1 MIGKNGKIMMETD
14 SIKNII
20 LIDSNIDISKI
31 NFVDYDEFKII
42 SFDFETHKL
51 LNQKDLD
58 HLISDE
64 LLSDNNLLLIQ
75 KNAYSLSQWYDEE
88 SIKEYLEYENVNLGS
103 LVQSEFINILVNY
116 SKRFQECLNIIKK
129 FGTDAN
135 YICGGLNY
143 EIMNELTTKLT
154 KIKHDDSND
163 LFFPLDSLNIKMK
176 IGIKSISKEFNVP
189 QNIFKRLKK
198 ISEESSHFLS
208 NSVIN
213 SDKKT
218 ILLSEFS
225 TLSYEPL
232 LSKFSNSQ
240 LNTVIFNRRQPAVW
254 NKKTFSIIKN
264 SKIIVENETTL
275 IESKIKTKIKEDSVR
290 IEQKISNMF
299 ENSNFFNSF
308 FSLDGNSFW
317 KPFSLHFIKYF
328 KERSKNFIRE
338 VQISKQILEKYDF
351 SLILILSEVGP
362 NEKILLQL
370 KNSKNTPKLLLQHGL
385 INDSIEGY
393 EHNVSNG
400 VIPIESNGGI
410 VWGKVNE
417 NYLKKIG
424 IPSEKI
430 HTLGTPLFDN
440 LEKSDSSLENNDYVL
455 FATSGPT
462 KEDSFDLTVKTIEKN
477 FKTIKKIAETVV
489 IKHKMKLI
497 VKLHPSPDEFDPT
510 NILKKINPEIKIIK
524 TGKISELIKNCKIL
538 IVVDES
544 TSIIYAHLLN
554 KPVLSISVKTP
565 EFGIP
570 TILKN
575 GSCIKS
581 ELGSFDKDF
590 SKIINDQNTQN
601 EIKSHA
607 NESVKNYLSNTPN
620 NSKTLIS
627 FLEKYVNET

>member
-1 MIGKNGKIMMETD
+1 MN
-14 SIKNII
+14 SINNII
-20 LIDSNIDISKI
+20 LLDSNTDISKI
-31 NFVDYDEFKII
+31 NLSDYDGLKII
-42 SFDFETHKL
+42 SFDYESHKI
-51 LNQKDLD
+51 LNQKNLE
-58 HLISDE
+58 HSISDD
-64 LLSDNNLLLIQ
+64 LLSNVNLLIIQ
-75 KNAYSLSQWYDEE
+75 KNAYSLSQWYNEE
-88 SIKEYLEYENVNLGS
+88 SLKRYLKYENVNLGS

-116 SKRFQECLNIIKK
+116 SKRFQECLNIVKK
-129 FGTDAN
+129 DGSNVN

-143 EIMNELTTKLT
+143 EIMSELSSKLI
-154 KIKHDDSND
+154 KIQYQNSND

-176 IGIKSISKEFNVP
+176 IGIKNISKEFDIP

-198 ISEESSHFLS
+198 FSEESSRFLS

-213 SDKKT
+213 SDKKS

-232 LSKFSNSQ
+232 LSKFPKSQ
-240 LNTVIFNRRQPAVW
+240 LNTVIFNRRQPAIW

-264 SKIIVENETTL
+264 SNVIVENETTL
-275 IESKIKTKIKEDSVR
+275 ITSKIKSKIKVDFVK
-290 IEQKISNMF
+290 IEQKISEMF
-299 ENSNFFNSF
+299 ENSSFFTSF
-308 FSLDGNSFW
+308 FSLDNHSFW

-328 KERSKNFIRE
+328 KERTKNFIHE
-338 VQISKQILEKYDF
+338 IQISKQILEKYDF

-370 KNSKNTPKLLLQHGL
+370 ENSKSIPKLLLQHGL

-393 EHNVSNG
+393 EHNIANG

-424 IPSEKI
+424 ISSEKI

-440 LEKSDSSLENNDYVL
+440 LKKIDSSIENADYVL

-477 FKTIKKIAETVV
+477 FETIKQISEIVV
-489 IKHKMKLI
+489 TKYKMKLI
-497 VKLHPSPDEFDPT
+497 VKIHPSPDEFDPT
-510 NILKKINPEIKIIK
+510 EILKKISPEIKIVK

-544 TSIIYAHLLN
+544 TSIIDAHLLN
-554 KPVLSISVKTP
+554 KPVLSISVKTE
-565 EFGIP
+565 EFGVP

-575 GSCIKS
+575 GSCVKS
-581 ELGSFDKDF
+581 ELESFDENF
-590 SKIINDQNTQN
+590 SKIINDENVRK
-601 EIKSHA
+601 EIKENAEKSI
-607 NESVKNYLSNTPN
+607 KNYISNSSN
-620 NSKTLIS
+620 NSKTLLT
-627 FLEKYVNET
+627 FLENYVNEI

>member
-1 MIGKNGKIMMETD
+1 VN
-14 SIKNII
+14 SINNII
-20 LIDSNIDISKI
+20 LLDSNTDISKI
-31 NFVDYDEFKII
+31 NLSDYDGLKII
-42 SFDFETHKL
+42 SFDYESHKI
-51 LNQKDLD
+51 LNQKNLE
-58 HLISDE
+58 HSISDD
-64 LLSDNNLLLIQ
+64 LLSNVNLLIIQ
-75 KNAYSLSQWYDEE
+75 KNAYSLSQWYNEE
-88 SIKEYLEYENVNLGS
+88 SLKRYLKYENVNLGS

-116 SKRFQECLNIIKK
+116 SKRFQECLNIVKK
-129 FGTDAN
+129 YGSNVN

-143 EIMNELTTKLT
+143 EIMSELSSKLI
-154 KIKHDDSND
+154 KIQYQNSND

-176 IGIKSISKEFNVP
+176 IGIKNISKEFDIP

-198 ISEESSHFLS
+198 FSEESSRFLS

-213 SDKKT
+213 SDKKS

-232 LSKFSNSQ
+232 LSKFPKSQ
-240 LNTVIFNRRQPAVW
+240 LNTVIFNRRQPAIW

-264 SKIIVENETTL
+264 SNVIVENETTL
-275 IESKIKTKIKEDSVR
+275 ITSKIKSKIKVDFVK
-290 IEQKISNMF
+290 IEQKISEMF
-299 ENSNFFNSF
+299 ENSSFFTSF
-308 FSLDGNSFW
+308 FSLDNHSFW

-328 KERSKNFIRE
+328 KERTKNFIHE
-338 VQISKQILEKYDF
+338 IQISKQILEKYDF

-370 KNSKNTPKLLLQHGL
+370 ENSKNIPKLLLQHGL

-393 EHNVSNG
+393 EHNVANG

-410 VWGKVNE
+410 VWGKINE

-424 IPSEKI
+424 ISSEKI

-440 LEKSDSSLENNDYVL
+440 LKKINSSIENADYVL

-477 FKTIKKIAETVV
+477 FETIKQISEIVV
-489 IKHKMKLI
+489 TKYKMKLI
-497 VKLHPSPDEFDPT
+497 VKIHPSPDEFDPT
-510 NILKKINPEIKIIK
+510 EILKKISPEIKIVK

-544 TSIIYAHLLN
+544 TSIIDAHLLN
-554 KPVLSISVKTP
+554 KPVLSISVKTE
-565 EFGIP
+565 EFGVP

-575 GSCIKS
+575 GSCVKS
-581 ELGSFDKDF
+581 ELESFDENF
-590 SKIINDQNTQN
+590 SKIINDENVRK
-601 EIKSHA
+601 EIKENAEKSI
-607 NESVKNYLSNTPN
+607 KNYISNSSN
-620 NSKTLIS
+620 NSKTLLT
-627 FLEKYVNET
+627 FLENYVNEI

>member
-1 MIGKNGKIMMETD
+1 MN
-14 SIKNII
+14 SINNII
-20 LIDSNIDISKI
+20 LLDSNTDISKI
-31 NFVDYDEFKII
+31 NLSDYDGLKII
-42 SFDFETHKL
+42 SFDYESHKI
-51 LNQKDLD
+51 LNQKNLE
-58 HLISDE
+58 HSISDD
-64 LLSDNNLLLIQ
+64 LLSDVNLLIIQ
-75 KNAYSLSQWYDEE
+75 KNAYSLSQWYNEE
-88 SIKEYLEYENVNLGS
+88 SLKRYLKYENVNLGS

-116 SKRFQECLNIIKK
+116 SKRFQECLNIVKK
-129 FGTDAN
+129 YGSNVN

-143 EIMNELTTKLT
+143 EIMSELSSKLI
-154 KIKHDDSND
+154 KIQYQNSND

-176 IGIKSISKEFNVP
+176 IGIKNISKEFDIP

-198 ISEESSHFLS
+198 FSEESSRFLS

-213 SDKKT
+213 SDKKS

-232 LSKFSNSQ
+232 LSKFPKSQ
-240 LNTVIFNRRQPAVW
+240 LNTVIFNRRQPAIW

-264 SKIIVENETTL
+264 SNVIVENETTL
-275 IESKIKTKIKEDSVR
+275 ITSKIKSKIKVDFVK
-290 IEQKISNMF
+290 IEQKISEMF
-299 ENSNFFNSF
+299 ENSSFFTSF
-308 FSLDGNSFW
+308 FSLDNHSFW

-328 KERSKNFIRE
+328 KERTKNFIHE
-338 VQISKQILEKYDF
+338 IQISKQILEKYDF

-362 NEKILLQL
+362 NEKIFLQL
-370 KNSKNTPKLLLQHGL
+370 ENSKSIPKLLLQHGL

-393 EHNVSNG
+393 EHNVANG

-424 IPSEKI
+424 ISSEKI

-440 LEKSDSSLENNDYVL
+440 LKKIDSSIENADYVL

-477 FKTIKKIAETVV
+477 FETIKQISEIVV
-489 IKHKMKLI
+489 TKYKMKLI
-497 VKLHPSPDEFDPT
+497 VKIHPSPDEFDPT
-510 NILKKINPEIKIIK
+510 EILKKISPEIKIVK

-544 TSIIYAHLLN
+544 TSIIDAHLLN
-554 KPVLSISVKTP
+554 KPVLSISVKTE
-565 EFGIP
+565 EFGVP

-575 GSCIKS
+575 GSCLKS
-581 ELGSFDKDF
+581 ELESFDENF
-590 SKIINDQNTQN
+590 SKIINDENVRK
-601 EIKSHA
+601 EIKENAEKSI
-607 NESVKNYLSNTPN
+607 KNYISNSSN
-620 NSKTLIS
+620 NSKTLLT
-627 FLEKYVNET
+627 FLENYVNEI

>member
-1 MIGKNGKIMMETD
+1 MN
-14 SIKNII
+14 SINNII
-20 LIDSNIDISKI
+20 LLDSNTDISKI
-31 NFVDYDEFKII
+31 NLSDYDGLKII

-51 LNQKDLD
+51 LNQKKIE
-58 HLISDE
+58 HIISDD
-64 LLSDNNLLLIQ
+64 LLSDVNLLIIQ
-75 KNAYSLSQWYDEE
+75 KNAYSLSQWYNEE
-88 SIKEYLEYENVNLGS
+88 SLKRYLKYENVNLGS

-116 SKRFQECLNIIKK
+116 SKRFQECLNIVKK
-129 FGTDAN
+129 YGSNVN

-143 EIMNELTTKLT
+143 EIMSELSSKLI
-154 KIKHDDSND
+154 KIQYQNSND

-176 IGIKSISKEFNVP
+176 IGIKNISKEFDIP

-198 ISEESSHFLS
+198 FSEESSRFLS

-213 SDKKT
+213 SDKKS

-232 LSKFSNSQ
+232 LSKFPKSQ
-240 LNTVIFNRRQPAVW
+240 LNTVIFNRRQPAIW

-264 SKIIVENETTL
+264 SNVIVENETTL
-275 IESKIKTKIKEDSVR
+275 ITSKIKSKIKVDFVK
-290 IEQKISNMF
+290 IEQKISEMF
-299 ENSNFFNSF
+299 ENSSFFTSF
-308 FSLDGNSFW
+308 FSLDNHSFW

-328 KERSKNFIRE
+328 KERTKNFIHE
-338 VQISKQILEKYDF
+338 IQISKQILEKYDF

-362 NEKILLQL
+362 NEKIFLQL
-370 KNSKNTPKLLLQHGL
+370 ENSKSIPKLLLQHGL

-393 EHNVSNG
+393 EHNVANG

-424 IPSEKI
+424 ISSEKI

-440 LEKSDSSLENNDYVL
+440 LKKIDSSIENADYVL

-477 FKTIKKIAETVV
+477 FETIKQISEIVV
-489 IKHKMKLI
+489 TKYKMKLI
-497 VKLHPSPDEFDPT
+497 VKIHPSPDEFDPT
-510 NILKKINPEIKIIK
+510 EILKKISPEIKIVK

-544 TSIIYAHLLN
+544 TSIIDAHLLN
-554 KPVLSISVKTP
+554 KPVLSISVKTE
-565 EFGIP
+565 EFGVP

-575 GSCIKS
+575 GSCVKS
-581 ELGSFDKDF
+581 ELESFDENF
-590 SKIINDQNTQN
+590 SKIINDENVRK
-601 EIKSHA
+601 EIKENAEKSI
-607 NESVKNYLSNTPN
+607 KNYISNSSN
-620 NSKTLIS
+620 NSKTLLT
-627 FLEKYVNET
+627 FLENYVNEI

>member
-1 MIGKNGKIMMETD
+1 MN
-14 SIKNII
+14 SINNIF
-20 LIDSNIDISKI
+20 LLDSNTDISKI
-31 NFVDYDEFKII
+31 NLSDYDGLKII
-42 SFDFETHKL
+42 SFDYESHKI
-51 LNQKDLD
+51 LNQKNLE
-58 HLISDE
+58 HLISDD
-64 LLSDNNLLLIQ
+64 LLSDTSLLIIQ
-75 KNAYSLSQWYDEE
+75 KNAYSLSQWYNEE
-88 SIKEYLEYENVNLGS
+88 LLEGYLKYENVNLGS

-129 FGTDAN
+129 YGTDVN

-143 EIMNELTTKLT
+143 EIMSELSSKLI
-154 KIKHDDSND
+154 KIQYENSND

-176 IGIKSISKEFNVP
+176 IGIKNISKEFDIP

-198 ISEESSHFLS
+198 FSEESSRFLS

-232 LSKFSNSQ
+232 FSQFPKSQ
-240 LNTVIFNRRQPAVW
+240 LNTVVFNRRQPAIW
-254 NKKTFSIIKN
+254 NKKTFYIIKN
-264 SKIIVENETTL
+264 SNVIIENETTL
-275 IESKIKTKIKEDSVR
+275 ITSKIKSKIKEDSVK
-290 IEQKISNMF
+290 IEQKISKMF
-299 ENSNFFNSF
+299 ENSSFFTLF
-308 FSLDGNSFW
+308 FSLDNHSFW

-328 KERSKNFIRE
+328 KERTKNFIHE
-338 VQISKQILEKYDF
+338 IQISKQILKKYDF

-370 KNSKNTPKLLLQHGL
+370 ENSKNIPKLLLQHGL

-393 EHNVSNG
+393 EHNVANG

-424 IPSEKI
+424 ISSEKI

-440 LEKSDSSLENNDYVL
+440 FKKIDSSLKNADYVL

-477 FKTIKKIAETVV
+477 FETIKQISEIVV
-489 IKHKMKLI
+489 TKYKMKLI
-497 VKLHPSPDEFDPT
+497 VKIHPSPDEFDPT
-510 NILKKINPEIKIIK
+510 EILKKISPEIKIIK

-544 TSIIYAHLLN
+544 TSIIDAHLLN
-554 KPVLSISVKTP
+554 KPVLSISVKTE

-581 ELGSFDKDF
+581 ELETFDENF
-590 SKIINDQNTQN
+590 SKIINDENVRK
-601 EIKSHA
+601 EIKENA
-607 NESVKNYLSNTPN
+607 NESIKNYISNTPN
-620 NSKTLIS
+620 NSKTLLT
-627 FLEKYVNET
+627 FLENYVNEI

>member
-1 MIGKNGKIMMETD
+1 MNFIH
-14 SIKNII
+14 NII
-20 LIDSNIDISKI
+20 LLDSNTEISKI
-31 NFVDYDEFKII
+31 NLSNYNGLKII

-51 LNQKDLD
+51 LNQKNLE
-58 HLISDE
+58 HLISDD
-64 LLSDNNLLLIQ
+64 LLSDINLLTIQ
-75 KNAYSLSQWYDEE
+75 KNAYSLSQWYNEE
-88 SIKEYLEYENVNLGS
+88 SIKEYLKYENVNLGS

-129 FGTDAN
+129 FGTEVN

-143 EIMNELTTKLT
+143 EIMSELSSKLI
-154 KIKHDDSND
+154 KIKYENSND

-176 IGIKSISKEFNVP
+176 IGIKNISKEFSIP

-198 ISEESSHFLS
+198 ISEKSSRFLP
-208 NSVIN
+208 NSGIN

-225 TLSYEPL
+225 ILSYEPL
-232 LSKFSNSQ
+232 LSKFPKSQ

-264 SKIIVENETTL
+264 SNIIVENETTL
-275 IESKIKTKIKEDSVR
+275 ITSKIKSKIKEDSVE

-299 ENSNFFNSF
+299 ENSRLFNSF
-308 FSLDGNSFW
+308 FTLDDHSFW

-328 KERSKNFIRE
+328 KERTKDFIHE
-338 VQISKQILEKYDF
+338 IQISKQILEKYNF

-370 KNSKNTPKLLLQHGL
+370 ENSKNIPKLLLQHGL

-393 EHNVSNG
+393 EHNVANG

-424 IPSEKI
+424 ISSEKI

-440 LEKSDSSLENNDYVL
+440 LKKSDSSLENGDYVL

-477 FKTIKKIAETVV
+477 LETIKQISEMVV
-489 IKHKMKLI
+489 TKHKMKLI
-497 VKLHPSPDEFDPT
+497 VKIHPSPDEFDPT
-510 NILKKINPEIKIIK
+510 EILKKISPEIKIIK
-524 TGKISELIKNCKIL
+524 TGKISDLIKNCKIL

-544 TSIIYAHLLN
+544 TSIIDAHLLN
-554 KPVLSISVKTP
+554 KPVLSISVKTE

-581 ELGSFDKDF
+581 ELETFDENF
-590 SKIINDQNTQN
+590 SKIINDENVRK
-601 EIKSHA
+601 EIKESA
-607 NESVKNYLSNTPN
+607 NESIKNYISNTSN
-620 NSKTLIS
+620 NSKTLLT
-627 FLEKYVNET
+627 FLENYVNEI

>member
-1 MIGKNGKIMMETD
+1 MN
-14 SIKNII
+14 SINNII
-20 LIDSNIDISKI
+20 LLDSNTDISKI
-31 NFVDYDEFKII
+31 NLSDYDGLKII
-42 SFDFETHKL
+42 SFDYESHKI
-51 LNQKDLD
+51 LNQKNLE
-58 HLISDE
+58 HSISDD
-64 LLSDNNLLLIQ
+64 LLSNVNLLMIQ
-75 KNAYSLSQWYDEE
+75 KNAYSLSQWYNEE
-88 SIKEYLEYENVNLGS
+88 SLKRYLEYENVNLGS

-116 SKRFQECLNIIKK
+116 SKRFQECLNIVKK
-129 FGTDAN
+129 YGSNVN

-143 EIMNELTTKLT
+143 EIMSELSSKLI
-154 KIKHDDSND
+154 KIQYQNSND

-176 IGIKSISKEFNVP
+176 IGIKNISKEFDIP

-198 ISEESSHFLS
+198 FSEESSRFLS

-213 SDKKT
+213 SDKKS

-232 LSKFSNSQ
+232 LSKFPKSQ
-240 LNTVIFNRRQPAVW
+240 LNTVIFNRRQPAIW

-264 SKIIVENETTL
+264 SNVIVENETTL
-275 IESKIKTKIKEDSVR
+275 ITSKIKSKIKVDFVK
-290 IEQKISNMF
+290 IEQKISEMF
-299 ENSNFFNSF
+299 ENSSFFTSF
-308 FSLDGNSFW
+308 FSLDNHSFW

-328 KERSKNFIRE
+328 KERTKNFIHE
-338 VQISKQILEKYDF
+338 IQISKQILEKYDF

-362 NEKILLQL
+362 NEKIFLQL
-370 KNSKNTPKLLLQHGL
+370 ENSKSIPKLLLQHGL

-393 EHNVSNG
+393 EHNVANG

-424 IPSEKI
+424 ISSEKI

-440 LEKSDSSLENNDYVL
+440 LKKIDSSIENADYVL

-477 FKTIKKIAETVV
+477 FETIKQISEIVV
-489 IKHKMKLI
+489 TKYKMKLI
-497 VKLHPSPDEFDPT
+497 VKIHPSPDEFDPT
-510 NILKKINPEIKIIK
+510 EILKKISPEIKIVK

-544 TSIIYAHLLN
+544 TSIIDAHLLN
-554 KPVLSISVKTP
+554 KPVLSISVKTE
-565 EFGIP
+565 EFGVP

-575 GSCIKS
+575 GSCVKS
-581 ELGSFDKDF
+581 ELESFDENF
-590 SKIINDQNTQN
+590 SKIINDENVRK
-601 EIKSHA
+601 EIKENAEKSI
-607 NESVKNYLSNTPN
+607 KNYISNSSN
-620 NSKTLIS
+620 NSKTLLT
-627 FLEKYVNET
+627 FLENYVNEI

>member
-1 MIGKNGKIMMETD
+1 MN
-14 SIKNII
+14 SINNII
-20 LIDSNIDISKI
+20 LLDSNTEISKI
-31 NFVDYDEFKII
+31 NFSNYNGLKII

-51 LNQKDLD
+51 LNQKNLE
-58 HLISDE
+58 HLISDD
-64 LLSDNNLLLIQ
+64 LLSDINLLTIQ
-75 KNAYSLSQWYDEE
+75 KNAYSLSQWYNEE
-88 SIKEYLEYENVNLGS
+88 SIKEYLKYENVNLGS

-129 FGTDAN
+129 FGTEVN

-143 EIMNELTTKLT
+143 EIMSELSSKLI
-154 KIKHDDSND
+154 KIKYENSND

-176 IGIKSISKEFNVP
+176 IGIKNISKEFSIP

-198 ISEESSHFLS
+198 ISEKSSRFLP
-208 NSVIN
+208 NSGIN

-225 TLSYEPL
+225 ILSYEPL
-232 LSKFSNSQ
+232 LSKFPKSQ

-264 SKIIVENETTL
+264 SNIIVENETTL
-275 IESKIKTKIKEDSVR
+275 ITSKIKSKIKEDSVE

-299 ENSNFFNSF
+299 ENSRLFNSF
-308 FSLDGNSFW
+308 FTLDDHSFW

-328 KERSKNFIRE
+328 KERTKDFIHE
-338 VQISKQILEKYDF
+338 IQISKQILEKYNF

-370 KNSKNTPKLLLQHGL
+370 ENSKNIPKLLLQHGL

-393 EHNVSNG
+393 EHNVANG

-424 IPSEKI
+424 ISSEKI

-440 LEKSDSSLENNDYVL
+440 LKKSDSSLENGDYVL

-477 FKTIKKIAETVV
+477 LETIKQISETVV
-489 IKHKMKLI
+489 TKHKMKLI
-497 VKLHPSPDEFDPT
+497 VKIHPSPDEFDPT
-510 NILKKINPEIKIIK
+510 EILKKISPEIKIIK
-524 TGKISELIKNCKIL
+524 TGKISDLIKNCKIL

-544 TSIIYAHLLN
+544 TSIIDAHLLN
-554 KPVLSISVKTP
+554 KPVLSISVKTE

-581 ELGSFDKDF
+581 ELETFDENF
-590 SKIINDQNTQN
+590 SKIINDENVRK
-601 EIKSHA
+601 EIKESA
-607 NESVKNYLSNTPN
+607 NESIKNYISNTSN
-620 NSKTLIS
+620 NSKTLLT
-627 FLEKYVNET
+627 FLENYVNEI

>member
-1 MIGKNGKIMMETD
+1 MNFIH
-14 SIKNII
+14 NII
-20 LIDSNIDISKI
+20 LLDSNTEISKI
-31 NFVDYDEFKII
+31 NLSNYNGLKII

-51 LNQKDLD
+51 LNQKNLE
-58 HLISDE
+58 HLISDD
-64 LLSDNNLLLIQ
+64 LLSDINLLTIQ
-75 KNAYSLSQWYDEE
+75 KNAYSLSQWYNEE
-88 SIKEYLEYENVNLGS
+88 SIKEYLKYENVNLGS

-129 FGTDAN
+129 FGTEVN

-143 EIMNELTTKLT
+143 EIMSELSSKLI
-154 KIKHDDSND
+154 KIKYENSND

-176 IGIKSISKEFNVP
+176 IGIKNISKEFSIP

-198 ISEESSHFLS
+198 ISEKSSRFLP
-208 NSVIN
+208 NSGIN

-225 TLSYEPL
+225 ILSYEPL
-232 LSKFSNSQ
+232 LSKFPKSQ

-264 SKIIVENETTL
+264 SNIIVENETTL
-275 IESKIKTKIKEDSVR
+275 ITSKIKSKIKEDSVE

-299 ENSNFFNSF
+299 ENSRLFNSF
-308 FSLDGNSFW
+308 FTLDDHSFW

-328 KERSKNFIRE
+328 KERTKDFIHE
-338 VQISKQILEKYDF
+338 IQISKQILEKYNF

-370 KNSKNTPKLLLQHGL
+370 ENSKNIPKLLLQHGL

-393 EHNVSNG
+393 EHNVANG

-424 IPSEKI
+424 ISSEKI

-440 LEKSDSSLENNDYVL
+440 LKKSDSSLENGDYVL

-477 FKTIKKIAETVV
+477 LETIKQISETVV
-489 IKHKMKLI
+489 TKHKMKLI
-497 VKLHPSPDEFDPT
+497 VKIHPSPDEFDPT
-510 NILKKINPEIKIIK
+510 EILKKISPEIKIIK
-524 TGKISELIKNCKIL
+524 TGKISDLIKNCKIL

-544 TSIIYAHLLN
+544 TSIIDAHLLN
-554 KPVLSISVKTP
+554 KPVLSISVKTE

-581 ELGSFDKDF
+581 ELETFDENF
-590 SKIINDQNTQN
+590 SKIINDENVRK
-601 EIKSHA
+601 EIKESA
-607 NESVKNYLSNTPN
+607 NESIKNYISNTSN
-620 NSKTLIS
+620 NSKTLLT
-627 FLEKYVNET
+627 FLENYVNEI

>member
-1 MIGKNGKIMMETD
+1 VN
-14 SIKNII
+14 SINNII
-20 LIDSNIDISKI
+20 LLDSNTEISKI
-31 NFVDYDEFKII
+31 NFSNYNGLKII

-51 LNQKDLD
+51 LNQKNLE
-58 HLISDE
+58 HLISDD
-64 LLSDNNLLLIQ
+64 LLSDINLLTIQ
-75 KNAYSLSQWYDEE
+75 KNAYSLSQWYNEE
-88 SIKEYLEYENVNLGS
+88 SIKEYLKYENVNLGS

-129 FGTDAN
+129 FGTEVN

-143 EIMNELTTKLT
+143 EIMSELSSKLI
-154 KIKHDDSND
+154 KIKYENSND

-176 IGIKSISKEFNVP
+176 IGIKNISKEFSIP

-198 ISEESSHFLS
+198 ISEKSSRFLP
-208 NSVIN
+208 NSGIN

-225 TLSYEPL
+225 ILSYEPL
-232 LSKFSNSQ
+232 LSKFPKSQ

-264 SKIIVENETTL
+264 SNIIVENETTL
-275 IESKIKTKIKEDSVR
+275 ITSKIKSKIKEDSVE

-299 ENSNFFNSF
+299 ENSRLFNSF
-308 FSLDGNSFW
+308 FTLDDHSFW

-328 KERSKNFIRE
+328 KERTKDFIHE
-338 VQISKQILEKYDF
+338 IQISKQILEKYNF

-370 KNSKNTPKLLLQHGL
+370 ENSKNIPKLLLQHGL

-393 EHNVSNG
+393 EHNVANG

-424 IPSEKI
+424 ISSEKI

-440 LEKSDSSLENNDYVL
+440 LKKSDSSLENGDYVL

-477 FKTIKKIAETVV
+477 LETIKQISETVV
-489 IKHKMKLI
+489 TKHKMKLI
-497 VKLHPSPDEFDPT
+497 VKIHPSPDEFDPT
-510 NILKKINPEIKIIK
+510 EILKKISPEIKIIK
-524 TGKISELIKNCKIL
+524 TGKISDLIKNCKIL

-544 TSIIYAHLLN
+544 TSIIDAHLLN
-554 KPVLSISVKTP
+554 KPVLSISVKTE

-581 ELGSFDKDF
+581 ELETFDENF
-590 SKIINDQNTQN
+590 SKIINDENVRK
-601 EIKSHA
+601 EIKESA
-607 NESVKNYLSNTPN
+607 NESIKNYISNTSN
-620 NSKTLIS
+620 NSKTLLT
-627 FLEKYVNET
+627 FLENYVNEI